1 MNTGTDTRQTRKL
14 RTMAIGSIAVALC
27 VMALKYVAYLKTGS
41 VALYSD
47 ALESIVNVT
56 TSFAALFAVIY
67 SDRPAD
73 HNHPFGHH
81 KAEYFSAVLS
91 GVLIVI
97 AAVLIVHQAWD
108 AFRAP
113 KPLQAY
119 SQGALYNGA
128 ATALNALWA
137 FILIS
142 RGGAWRSP
150 ALAADGWHIL
160 SDVTT
165 SVALLLGFGLMAVTG
180 WQGLDPVMAVLAALG
195 ILWSGW
201 AVTRQS
207 FSGLMDESV
216 TADILAEIRRVI
228 SAEGKGALEAH
239 DLRARH
245 AGRATFIEFH
255 LVVDGDMSVRTSHDI
270 CDRIE
275 AALRAKVEGA
285 RVTIHVEPEEKAK
298 HSGIVV
304 MTTTP

>member
-1 MNTGTDTRQTRKL
+1 MNAPSAPLQANKL
-14 RTMAIGSIAVALC
+14 RLMAASSIVVALC

-56 TSFAALFAVIY
+56 TALAAFLAVVY
-67 SDRPAD
+67 AERPAD
-73 HNHPFGHH
+73 QNHPFGHH

-97 AAVLIVHQAWD
+97 AAILIIHQAWD
-108 AFRAP
+108 AFQSPRP
-113 KPLQAY
+113 IQAFA
-119 SQGALYNGA
+119 QGAIYNGL
-128 ATALNALWA
+128 ATALNAGWA
-137 FILIS
+137 SLLITKG
-142 RGGAWRSP
+142 RAWRSP

-160 SDVTT
+160 TDVTT
-165 SVALLLGFGLMAVTG
+165 SVALLVGFGLMMLTG
-180 WQGLDPVMAVLAALG
+180 LHVLDPLMAVLAAIS

-201 AVTRQS
+201 GVIRQS

-216 TADILAEIRRVI
+216 TADILTEIQRVI

-239 DLRARH
+239 DLRTRH

-255 LVVDGDMSVRTSHDI
+255 LVVDGDMSVRMSHDI

-275 AALRAKVEGA
+275 AALRSKVEGA

-298 HSGIVV
+298 HSGIAVS
-304 MTTTP
+304 

>member
-1 MNTGTDTRQTRKL
+1 MNAPSAPLQANKL
-14 RTMAIGSIAVALC
+14 RLMAASSIVVALC

-56 TSFAALFAVIY
+56 TALAAFLAVVY
-67 SDRPAD
+67 AERPAD
-73 HNHPFGHH
+73 QNHPFGHH

-97 AAVLIVHQAWD
+97 AAILIIHQAWD
-108 AFRAP
+108 AFQSPRP
-113 KPLQAY
+113 IQAFA
-119 SQGALYNGA
+119 QGAIYNGL
-128 ATALNALWA
+128 ATALNAGWA
-137 FILIS
+137 SQLITKG
-142 RGGAWRSP
+142 RAWRSP

-160 SDVTT
+160 TDVTT
-165 SVALLLGFGLMAVTG
+165 SVALLVGFGLMMLTG
-180 WQGLDPVMAVLAALG
+180 LHVLDPLMAVLAAIS

-201 AVTRQS
+201 GVIRQS

-216 TADILAEIRRVI
+216 TADILTEIQRVI

-239 DLRARH
+239 DLRTRH

-255 LVVDGDMSVRTSHDI
+255 LVVDGDMSVRMSHDI

-275 AALRAKVEGA
+275 AALRSKVEGA

-298 HSGIVV
+298 HSGIAVS
-304 MTTTP
+304 